1 MKYIRAVDALHD
13 RSLNVGRVRFDN
25 DIRSYADSMNAVVYK
40 QDYTGQAR
48 TYGTAINLYLT
59 LDPEKLPAEKK

>member
-1 MKYIRAVDALHD
+1 
-13 RSLNVGRVRFDN
+13 VGRVRFDT

-40 QDYTGQAR
+40 QDYAGQAR